1 MWPLNCFLFRYGMVW
16 FQYFLFSVF
25 SLWFLC
31 CSFFGLWKGINKS
44 TASRARQ
51 RKGGIVNHDSEMCQQ
66 TSNNSHGHNSLGHK
80 KSRDLKRRAP
90 NPKPGPQLHQLSQDI
105 ASRTSIRAGNFWL
118 MIRRWFVTISGHKC
132 CAAQNHL
139 IIVTALKYFHNC
151 GVICTECYSHLRY
164 FLWILKRK
172 HMTAFWA

>member
-80 KSRDLKRRAP
+80 KSNAEHRIPSLDHSFISCHRTSRQ
-90 NPKPGPQLHQLSQDI
+90 GPPSEPETFDWWSGDDLSQF
-105 ASRTSIRAGNFWL
+105 R
-118 MIRRWFVTISGHKC
+118 VT
-132 CAAQNHL
+132 NVVL
-139 IIVTALKYFHNC
+139 PRII
-151 GVICTECYSHLRY
+151 
-164 FLWILKRK
+164 
-172 HMTAFWA
+172 